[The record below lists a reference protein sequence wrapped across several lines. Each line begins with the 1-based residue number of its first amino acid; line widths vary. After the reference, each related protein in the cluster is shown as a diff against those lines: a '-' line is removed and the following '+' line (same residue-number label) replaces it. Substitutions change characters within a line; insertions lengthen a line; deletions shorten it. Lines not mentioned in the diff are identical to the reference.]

1 MKFGPACDV
10 IFSGI
15 QLPLLKNIQ
24 FSSTFFLASFF
35 LLLLHAAAATAL
47 PRTPCI
53 PLINAPFPVYY
64 PFSERFFCNPLLRL
78 PYTMV

>member
-15 QLPLLKNIQ
+15 QLPLLKNLQ

-47 PRTPCI
+47 HCVPP
-53 PLINAPFPVYY
+53 AY
-64 PFSERFFCNPLLRL
+64 P
-78 PYTMV
+78 